1 MPLKRKYF
9 VNSTTT
15 RTGRYDSLR
24 LKVFQIIK
32 ISSWLYFHT
41 GNRVLCVSAKF
52 LPKSK
57 LHELIK
63 YLMLMN
69 LLTFHKN
76 F

>member
-1 MPLKRKYF
+1 MKRKYF
-9 VNSTTT
+9 KIQQQQEQEDMVHL
-15 RTGRYDSLR
+15 DQ
-24 LKVFQIIK
+24 KVFQIIK